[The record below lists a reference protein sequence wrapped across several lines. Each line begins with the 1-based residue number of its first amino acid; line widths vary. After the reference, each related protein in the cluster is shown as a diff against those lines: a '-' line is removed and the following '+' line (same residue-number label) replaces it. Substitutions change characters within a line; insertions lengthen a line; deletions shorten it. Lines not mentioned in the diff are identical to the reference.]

1 MEGGED
7 SRRGWYHDT
16 IPSIAIRIKGSVA
29 WDVFYCFFQYFIF
42 LGITNMKN
50 IYFGKI
56 DRSKHRFRAFKVLRG
71 HTKNNLGV
79 PSEYEYLL
87 YFYLKYEKMSVNVG

>member
-1 MEGGED
+1 
-7 SRRGWYHDT
+7 
-16 IPSIAIRIKGSVA
+16 
-29 WDVFYCFFQYFIF
+29 
-42 LGITNMKN
+42 MKN